1 MNYESSS
8 THADRSL
15 TQLVE
20 SACQQ
25 WEMRRQAAA
34 HRKDLP
40 TRTSHA
46 FTITLS
52 REVGTLGT
60 SIAEEVGKRLG
71 WHVYDHALLERIAQE
86 MSVRTALLE
95 SVDER
100 QQNWLAESIETF
112 LSTPHKSEW
121 EPFVTESAYVQHLIQ
136 TVLALGIHGEC
147 VIVGRGAAFILP
159 AKTTLRVRLVA
170 PVKERVSKMSQILG
184 LSAKDAARRVR
195 TIDRERVDFVQ
206 DHFHNDPRDPRQ
218 YDLVLNAGR
227 LTAAA
232 QAGLIIDAL
241 RSLQA

>member
-1 MNYESSS
+1 MSESAFVR
-8 THADRSL
+8 H
-15 TQLVE
+15 LVE
-20 SACQQ
+20 
-25 WEMRRQAAA
+25 
-34 HRKDLP
+34 
-40 TRTSHA
+40 
-46 FTITLS
+46 
-52 REVGTLGT
+52 
-60 SIAEEVGKRLG
+60 
-71 WHVYDHALLERIAQE
+71 
-86 MSVRTALLE
+86 
-95 SVDER
+95 
-100 QQNWLAESIETF
+100 
-112 LSTPHKSEW
+112 
-121 EPFVTESAYVQHLIQ
+121 

-170 PVKERVSKMSQILG
+170 PVKERVSKLSQTLG

-241 RSLQA
+241 HSLQA